1 MRGKWRGTEDH
12 PERLRAQNR
21 SLCLDLRFCLFV
33 CSLVS
38 LVYIRYARD
47 KQTNT
52 WDTFFMSQ
60 SMALCSDQFWFF
72 CHGARPILQPIRF
85 STPGQSLSKSSK
97 LQHVKNY
104 KSCPTIVSCMSRLSR
119 LSVLNHNAE
128 LIALNDES

>member
-85 STPGQSLSKSSK
+85 STPGQSLSKSSN

-104 KSCPTIVSCMSRLSR
+104 ESCPTIVSCMSRLSR